1 MNEAADKVIDLIYG
15 RWRSQ
20 ILYAGVELGVFD
32 HVATNCSKQAD
43 AVVAEFGADEK
54 LLYRLMRALASL
66 GLLFEDDSRG
76 FASSAAGE
84 LLRLDHPQ
92 SLRYR
97 VLIAEGPEHYAIW
110 KHLPDII
117 RDGKQ
122 DGFIREFGARGFEYA
137 QANSPL
143 SAHV

>member
-1 MNEAADKVIDLIYG
+1 MSEAADKVIDLIYG

-32 HVATNCSKQAD
+32 HVVTNCSKQAD
-43 AVVAEFGADEK
+43 AVAAETGADEK

-66 GLLFEDDSRG
+66 GLLVEDDSRG

-84 LLRLDHPQ
+84 LLRSDHPQ

-97 VLIAEGPEHYAIW
+97 VLIAEGP
-110 KHLPDII
+110 
-117 RDGKQ
+117 
-122 DGFIREFGARGFEYA
+122 
-137 QANSPL
+137 
-143 SAHV
+143 